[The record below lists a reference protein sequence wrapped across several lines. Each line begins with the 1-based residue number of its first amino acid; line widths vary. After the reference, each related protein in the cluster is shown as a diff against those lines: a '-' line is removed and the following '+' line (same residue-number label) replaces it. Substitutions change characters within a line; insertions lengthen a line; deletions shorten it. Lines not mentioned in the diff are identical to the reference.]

1 MNKNAKKEVIKVLG
15 YVGMGLGFVA
25 SVMSNYTERKQSEE
39 YIDEQ
44 IRLRLNEHYNNNDEE
59 NESYCEEV

>member
-1 MNKNAKKEVIKVLG
+1 MNKNTKKEVIKALG

-25 SVMSNYTERKQSEE
+25 SVMSSYAERKQSEE

-44 IRLRLNEHYNNNDEE
+44 IRLRLNEHCDNGEE

>member
-1 MNKNAKKEVIKVLG
+1 MSKNTKKEVIKALG

-25 SVMSNYTERKQSEE
+25 SVMSSYAERKQSEE

-44 IRLRLNEHYNNNDEE
+44 ISLRLNEHYDDDEE
-59 NESYCEEV
+59 IDSYCEEV

>member
-1 MNKNAKKEVIKVLG
+1 MNKNANKEIIKVLG

-25 SVMSNYTERKQSEE
+25 SVMSSYADRKQSEE

-44 IRLRLNEHYNNNDEE
+44 IRLRLNEHYDNDEE

>member
-1 MNKNAKKEVIKVLG
+1 MNKNAKKEIIKVLG

-44 IRLRLNEHYNNNDEE
+44 IRLRLNEHYNNDEE

>member
-1 MNKNAKKEVIKVLG
+1 MSKNTKKEVIKALG

-25 SVMSNYTERKQSEE
+25 SVMSSYAERKQSEE

-44 IRLRLNEHYNNNDEE
+44 IRLRLNEHYDDNEE

>member
-1 MNKNAKKEVIKVLG
+1 MSKNTKKEVIKALG

-25 SVMSNYTERKQSEE
+25 SVMSSYAERKQSEE

-44 IRLRLNEHYNNNDEE
+44 ISLRLNEYYDDDEE
-59 NESYCEEV
+59 IDSYCEEV

>member
-25 SVMSNYTERKQSEE
+25 SVMSSYADRKQSEE

-44 IRLRLNEHYNNNDEE
+44 IRLRLNEHCDNDEE

>member
-1 MNKNAKKEVIKVLG
+1 MSKNAKKEVIKALG

-25 SVMSNYTERKQSEE
+25 SVMSSYAERKQSEE

-44 IRLRLNEHYNNNDEE
+44 ISLRLNEHYDDDEE
-59 NESYCEEV
+59 IDSYCEEV

>member
-1 MNKNAKKEVIKVLG
+1 MSKNTKKEVIKALG

-25 SVMSNYTERKQSEE
+25 SVMSSYAERKQSEE

-44 IRLRLNEHYNNNDEE
+44 ISLRLNEHYDYDEE
-59 NESYCEEV
+59 NDSYCEEV

>member
-1 MNKNAKKEVIKVLG
+1 MNKNAKKEVIKALG

-25 SVMSNYTERKQSEE
+25 SVMSSYAERKQSEE
-39 YIDEQ
+39 YINEQ
-44 IRLRLNEHYNNNDEE
+44 ISLRLNERYDNDEE